1 MTSVH
6 CTRARPP
13 FRDSFCT
20 MLNHDINQRE
30 NREVFV
36 RLFRCVTYLRYRSFL
51 TALPLLSSTRP
62 SLLLVSNVVCLS
74 SRCQFHVKRSTV
86 CLDTK
91 GIHNFLNKEANSCE
105 LNPMETLFL
114 CIWKE
119 RYRLRLHL
127 RFQGLEEAMI
137 MICIS

>member
-1 MTSVH
+1 
-6 CTRARPP
+6 
-13 FRDSFCT
+13 
-20 MLNHDINQRE
+20 MLNHDINQRK

-91 GIHNFLNKEANSCE
+91 GIHNFLNKEAKFLGVKPHGYS
-105 LNPMETLFL
+105 LF
-114 CIWKE
+114 CAFGKKD
-119 RYRLRLHL
+119 RMRLHL
-127 RFQGLEEAMI
+127 RFQGLEEAK
-137 MICIS
+137 ICPSSKYACTKYTSTVCCSLV